1 MPPEKRTPPEITW
14 ENIRPPYLDYH
25 YFQGIDLYPFRPQAT
40 AFDMVNAYWL
50 SEAATLA
57 YAEEDFATPIFQ
69 GAGFT
74 EIKFF
79 SGNSTQCYVV
89 SNDDFLILVF
99 RGTEVRPRPD
109 DPNFLNI
116 IEDILT
122 DADALLGP
130 VDSGQVGKVHQGFK
144 KALDE
149 VWDRGENSLYKYIKN
164 KDNGKRT
171 LWFTGHSLGAA
182 LATLAAQRYGNG
194 VRLYTYG
201 SPRVGDMA
209 FKNAFPLKNYR
220 FVNDRDIVTRIP
232 PRPLYQHVGEC
243 EFIDSHG
250 SIHKDSDSCEEEKPD
265 IQAKIESFIKSVDK
279 RSTIVDSLIP
289 EEILNHVP
297 TLYSTYI
304 WNNIP

>member
-14 ENIRPPYLDYH
+14 ENIRPPYLDYQ
-25 YFQGIDLYPFRPQAT
+25 YFQGIKDYPFKPKAE

-50 SEAATLA
+50 IEAATLA
-57 YAEEDFATPIFQ
+57 YAEKEFAMPIF
-69 GAGFT
+69 GPVAGFK
-74 EIKFF
+74 EIQYFT
-79 SGNSTQCYVV
+79 GNSTHGYVV
-89 SNDDFLILVF
+89 NNDDFLILVF

-109 DPNFLNI
+109 APYFLNI
-116 IEDILT
+116 IEDILA
-122 DADALLGP
+122 DADALLVP
-130 VDSGQVGKVHQGFK
+130 VDDSGQGGKVHQGFK

-149 VWDRGENSLYKYIKN
+149 VWKENGLVDYLRN

-220 FVNDRDIVTRIP
+220 FVNNSDIVTRIP
-232 PRPLYQHVGEC
+232 PSWLQYQHVGEC

-250 SIHKDSDSCEEEKPD
+250 SIQPNSNSRSCDEDEDASDLLSLFLSLSKP
-265 IQAKIESFIKSVDK
+265 
-279 RSTIVDSLIP
+279 P
-289 EEILNHVP
+289 EQLVNHVP

>member
-89 SNDDFLILVF
+89 SNADFLLLVF
-99 RGTEVRPRPD
+99 RGTEVRPRPGPTD
-109 DPNFLNI
+109 YRNI
-116 IEDILT
+116 IADLNA
-122 DADALLGP
+122 DADTSLVP
-130 VDSGQVGKVHQGFK
+130 VDDSGQGGKVHQGFK

-149 VWDRGENSLYKYIKN
+149 VWEKQGLMDYIRN

-209 FKNAFPLKNYR
+209 FKKAFLLKNYR
-220 FVNDRDIVTRIP
+220 FVNNSDIVTRIP
-232 PRPLYQHVGEC
+232 PSWLQYQHVGEC

-250 SIHKDSDSCEEEKPD
+250 SIHLDSDSCEEEKPD
-265 IQAKIESFIKSVDK
+265 IQAKIESLIKSVDT
-279 RSTIVDSLIP
+279 RSTIVDALIP
-289 EEILNHVP
+289 EEIENHVP
-297 TLYSTYI
+297 YLYSTYI